1 MCTIYETNFI
11 SCTLFQ
17 LSDFKNIG
25 FSIPWIFARLKQII
39 IVFKTLPGDCFQNS
53 VYQPLLSKLCLPGHW
68 RVRGVEGVCRG
79 PAEEDGSRLSSS
91 RFWLYDQ
98 ELSRFWSDDQEL
110 SRFWS
115 DQLWSEIVLWTVDLT
130 ANMRVNSF
138 QGPRAS
144 QCSLCF
150 LFINNH
156 EFSIFSIK
164 SINYSASTQS
174 GLFNRQNAPL
184 ADFWN
189 NTVADRAGLKTCRK
203 TKCNG

>member
-1 MCTIYETNFI
+1 ME
-11 SCTLFQ
+11 
-17 LSDFKNIG
+17 
-25 FSIPWIFARLKQII
+25 FSIPWILAGLKQII
-39 IVFKTLPGDCFQNS
+39 IVFKTLFTR
-53 VYQPLLSKLCLPGHW
+53 PLFSKLCLPGHW

-79 PAEEDGSRLSSS
+79 PAEEDGSCLSS
-91 RFWLYDQ
+91 
-98 ELSRFWSDDQEL
+98 SRFWSDDQEL
-110 SRFWS
+110 SKFWS
-115 DQLWSEIVLWTVDLT
+115 EQLWSEIVLWTVDLT

-156 EFSIFSIK
+156 EFSIFSLK

-189 NTVADRAGLKTCRK
+189 NTVADRGRL
-203 TKCNG
+203 

>member
-1 MCTIYETNFI
+1 ME
-11 SCTLFQ
+11 
-17 LSDFKNIG
+17 

-39 IVFKTLPGDCFQNS
+39 IVFKTLPGHCFQNS
-53 VYQPLLSKLCLPGHW
+53 VYQATDESEASRECVEDQLRKMD
-68 RVRGVEGVCRG
+68 RVWAGQLINSSWSAKIWIISWSDLVLWSNMRE
-79 PAEEDGSRLSSS
+79 PANTFQGSRAPQ
-91 RFWLYDQ
+91 R
-98 ELSRFWSDDQEL
+98 
-110 SRFWS
+110 
-115 DQLWSEIVLWTVDLT
+115 
-130 ANMRVNSF
+130 
-138 QGPRAS
+138 
-144 QCSLCF
+144 SLCF

-189 NTVADRAGLKTCRK
+189 NTVADRSGLKTCRK